1 MTKQVQ
7 TQEKKT
13 TRRVVSANQKAI
25 DAANEKGL
33 PVPIDPMNVSRARK
47 AAQGSTTTTTTTTK
61 AQKTAPAAP
70 TQEKGQAQKTATA
83 PAVPFFAALLT
94 KAVAGDFGAFAKRY
108 YADAMAYHRSKG
120 TTFPRAVTANA
131 RAGLTL
137 ARVGEIMELARKGQL
152 PAGLRDGQAVFDLM
166 MVKADK
172 SAVRAK

>member
-1 MTKQVQ
+1 MTKQFQ
-7 TQEKKT
+7 TQEKK
-13 TRRVVSANQKAI
+13 
-25 DAANEKGL
+25 
-33 PVPIDPMNVSRARK
+33 
-47 AAQGSTTTTTTTTK
+47 
-61 AQKTAPAAP
+61 KTAVKKDATAVTPAVQSAP
-70 TQEKGQAQKTATA
+70 T
-83 PAVPFFAALLT
+83 VPFFAALMA
-94 KAVAGDFGAFAKRY
+94 KAIAGDFGPFARRY

-166 MVKADK
+166 MVKAEK